1 MYQKLLSMLIKSATF
16 LLLACN
22 FCRQL
27 AETDNTLTTQIKHN
41 TAGFD
46 HRPIAAIAAPRPPAS
61 WNVPTLHW
69 ESAAERES
77 SSARPTHTLT
87 QWQFTDLCNYV
98 CVVPVGCVS
107 EACGR
112 SDSSADLPV
121 KRSCQTHGKQA
132 DGQTTAAAVRTAAAA
147 TAAWQVVTD
156 TMPKISSWPSIGRAT
171 LQRRLCSSGSLRDA
185 KILLKLRSSRN
196 KNCREK
202 IIKPTVRNDWEED
215 GVDFFEYK
223 TLFITV

>member
-1 MYQKLLSMLIKSATF
+1 MYHKLLSMLIKSAIF

-27 AETDNTLTTQIKHN
+27 AVTDNTLTTQIKHN

-46 HRPIAAIAAPRPPAS
+46 HWPIAAIAAPRRPA
-61 WNVPTLHW
+61 WKVPTFHW
-69 ESAAERES
+69 ESAAEKES
-77 SSARPTHTLT
+77 LSARPAHTLT
-87 QWQFTDLCNYV
+87 QWQSIDLCNYV

-147 TAAWQVVTD
+147 WQVVAD
-156 TMPKISSWPSIGRAT
+156 TTPKISSWPSIDRAT
-171 LQRRLCSSGSLRDA
+171 LQRRLCSSGSLRGA
-185 KILLKLRSSRN
+185 KILLERRSSRN
-196 KNCREK
+196 KNCREW
-202 IIKPTVRNDWEED
+202 IIKPTVRNDLEED
-215 GVDFFEYK
+215 SVDFFEYI